1 MSIEKQLA
9 LNFAVNNVPIPMELI
24 YIIKEFAFTDKTTA
38 FIKTKKRELN
48 QLFDSAVYSRKNTSA
63 WTTDSSET
71 WLFAIY
77 YNDNNHFLME
87 SGNCTDC
94 GQYFMNNNPALTCR
108 CYRDNPMI
116 MPENQHVDVEQ
127 EWDFDDD
134 PGADYP

>member
-1 MSIEKQLA
+1 LRLPTKPLLLSKQK
-9 LNFAVNNVPIPMELI
+9 NENLI
-24 YIIKEFAFTDKTTA
+24 NSLIV
-38 FIKTKKRELN
+38 
-48 QLFDSAVYSRKNTSA
+48 AVYSRKNTSA

-77 YNDNNHFLME
+77 YNDNNHFLLE
-87 SGNCTDC
+87 SGNCADC
-94 GQYFMNNNPALTCR
+94 GQYFTNNNPTLTCR
-108 CYRDNPMI
+108 CYGDNPMI